1 MHINELAKINFLEF
15 YIFHF
20 TFQIMKHIHLENS
33 WLIKAPVEDVF
44 NVMTDFENMPKNFP
58 QVAQSIV
65 ITKREGNNLEIDA
78 QVKSFGAT
86 FPVKMKTKIL
96 PLRGFIS
103 DNQSPKFGTSGHEEF
118 LLAKVSGGTKINYIY
133 EVDIHKKWLR
143 IIAKP
148 LIGWFAMKAW
158 EKAVINKLRK
168 ILEK

>member
-1 MHINELAKINFLEF
+1 
-15 YIFHF
+15 
-20 TFQIMKHIHLENS
+20 MKHIHLENS
-33 WLIKAPVEDVF
+33 WIIKAPIEEVF
-44 NVMTDFENMPKNFP
+44 NIITDFENLSKNFP
-58 QVAQSIV
+58 KVAESVI

-78 QVKSFGAT
+78 QVKSFGTT

-96 PLRGFIS
+96 PQRGFIS
-103 DNQSPKFGTSGHEEF
+103 DNQSLKFGTSGHEEF
-118 LLAKVSGGTKINYIY
+118 LLRKVKSGTKINYVY

-158 EKAVINKLRK
+158 EKAVVNELRK

>member
-1 MHINELAKINFLEF
+1 
-15 YIFHF
+15 
-20 TFQIMKHIHLENS
+20 MKHIHLENS
-33 WLIKAPVEDVF
+33 WIINAPLEKVF
-44 NVMTDFENMPKNFP
+44 DIITDFENLPKNFP
-58 QVAQSIV
+58 KVAESVV

-96 PLRGFIS
+96 PQKGFIS
-103 DNQSPKFGTSGHEEF
+103 DNQSSSFGTSGHEE
-118 LLAKVSGGTKINYIY
+118 LLLENVGGGTKINYIY

-143 IIAKP
+143 IMAKP

-158 EKAVINKLRK
+158 EKAVVNNLRK